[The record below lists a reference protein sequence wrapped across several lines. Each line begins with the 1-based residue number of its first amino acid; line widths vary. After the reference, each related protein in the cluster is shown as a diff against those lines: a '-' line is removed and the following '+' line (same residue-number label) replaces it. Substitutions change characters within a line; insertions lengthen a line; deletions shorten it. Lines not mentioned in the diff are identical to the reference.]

1 MRIVSLTRES
11 RRSDSSSITATS
23 SFCAGGASSRM
34 DDAAA
39 LIEVNGVLNSCAR
52 ASSSIDFIAS
62 FCRAASMRVAVASAR
77 ARSMTIA
84 ARFPIAC
91 SAVSDIEALNRQA
104 AHRFT
109 AEAQRQNGQV
119 HLYIVKGRCLQCG
132 VSQLRIGNRKI
143 RRAGFINLVRFAV
156 KNRDAVDC
164 EDLRDALGD
173 LPRCG

>member
-62 FCRAASMRVAVASAR
+62 F
-77 ARSMTIA
+77 
-84 ARFPIAC
+84 
-91 SAVSDIEALNRQA
+91 
-104 AHRFT
+104 
-109 AEAQRQNGQV
+109 
-119 HLYIVKGRCLQCG
+119 
-132 VSQLRIGNRKI
+132 